1 MLNVIIYFPGP
12 DSFSDRN
19 LLGETGSP
27 VGVPVPS
34 SVKVGGRVRITLGP
48 GSLSIGD
55 TSRGRTWGAV

>member
-1 MLNVIIYFPGP
+1 MLNIIIYFPGP

-34 SVKVGGRVRITLGP
+34 SVKVGGWG
-48 GSLSIGD
+48 GD
-55 TSRGRTWGAV
+55 HPWAWVSEQGRHFEGRMLGAV